1 MDVLGLLT
9 NKKEKE
15 AKNHIQH
22 LIALAAKDGHISDS
36 EKSFLETVG
45 LRFNLSKANVDKL
58 IAEFNPNDALDL
70 PADKDE
76 KFEQLFDMATL
87 VHADG
92 VVSEEEID
100 FCIEVATNLGFKQTI
115 VGALVRKMILSIE
128 SGHSKED
135 IKTEVGPFLSY

>member
-9 NKKEKE
+9 NKKEKQ

-36 EKSFLETVG
+36 EKVFLESVG
-45 LRFNLSKANVDKL
+45 VRFALTKADVDKL
-58 IAEFNPNDALDL
+58 IAEYNPDEALEV
-70 PADKDE
+70 PTDKEE

-128 SGHSKED
+128 SNHSKED
-135 IKTEVGPFLSY
+135 IKKEVGSFLTY